1 MDNQHLKK
9 LSYLGAVG
17 TVENLVKRLRHRQ
30 KQNDL
35 LAYINSLGEMFPP
48 RLSPSPSV
56 YYFVCFAPFTEEDG
70 GRAVDSHDR
79 WQSVCV
85 CMLLCLFST
94 PLFLRGVS
102 ARHNQ
107 YSGIVLPPHLI
118 QWDPKVWG
126 VRCLIG
132 QRRQVSFSCIRR
144 TRPVSVKYLKNAS
157 SYRHISIVYGVYV
170 YVS

>member
-1 MDNQHLKK
+1 MIYWFISAPWAKW
-9 LSYLGAVG
+9 S
-17 TVENLVKRLRHRQ
+17 
-30 KQNDL
+30 
-35 LAYINSLGEMFPP
+35 P

-118 QWDPKVWG
+118 QWDPQVWV

-132 QRRQVSFSCIRR
+132 QSRQGSFSCIRT
-144 TRPVSVKYLKNAS
+144 TRAVSVKYLKNAS

-170 YVS
+170 YEMKQWNSKTVGTGIRWQQYGSPLSFQSLDRV